1 MKTTTLT
8 LSLGLLLAITPGCD
22 SSINKS
28 IYVQDGERRDSGINT
43 VNGTITIGNDCV
55 IRGDCRTVNGAIRV
69 GQNSIVRE
77 LQVVNGEIE
86 LGRKSR
92 SKNDLMTVNGTV
104 TLQPGSLVNG
114 DVSTIN
120 GGIRMDNATVEQD
133 LTLFNGNI
141 ELVNASLVKGDIIIK
156 DSKGNRDRNQVYT
169 IRLGE
174 GSVVEGD
181 IFVQEDEVKVKVVL
195 GKDASVK
202 GNVTNAE
209 VIREL

>member
-1 MKTTTLT
+1 MKTAAMT
-8 LSLGLLLAITPGCD
+8 LSLGLLLAISLGCD
-22 SSINKS
+22 SSINKN
-28 IYVQDGERRDSGINT
+28 IYVQDGERRDSDVNT
-43 VNGTITIGNDCV
+43 VNGTITIGNNCV
-55 IRGDCRTVNGAIRV
+55 IRGDCRTINGTIRV

-92 SKNDLMTVNGTV
+92 AKEDLMTVNGTI
-104 TLQPGSLVNG
+104 TLQPGSLVQG

-120 GGIRMDNATVEQD
+120 GGICLDNATVEQD

-141 ELVNASLVKGDIIIK
+141 ELANASLVRGDIMIK
-156 DSKGNRDRNQVYT
+156 DSKGNRCRDKVYT

-181 IFVQEDEVKVKVVL
+181 FIVQADEIKVKVVL
-195 GKDASVK
+195 GNDARVK
-202 GNVTNAE
+202 GDVINAE
-209 VIREL
+209 VVQEL